1 QLVVHLC
8 GNHRFFLRLEKEN
21 HRCFLYFWDGY
32 VNTLTFLPV
41 SLRFY
46 SLLLVC
52 SVEASAK
59 IRSPPCLWLAVVYLS
74 LALALHIPLAKLA
87 FLPYI

>member
-1 QLVVHLC
+1 M
-8 GNHRFFLRLEKEN
+8 
-21 HRCFLYFWDGY
+21 
-32 VNTLTFLPV
+32 NTLTFLPV

-52 SVEASAK
+52 SVGADAK
-59 IRSPPCLWLAVVYLS
+59 SRSPPCLWLAVVYLS
-74 LALALHIPLAKLA
+74 FALALHIPLAKLA